1 MVYFNFILNFI
12 SAVEDNFRDDIR
24 ELKKIDQNVLYD
36 ALKHERIQDHV
47 DLDDDDKA
55 FLNRMSKGISKLIS
69 LNPCIKFNGQKF
81 GRKQWVEMVNRK
93 CIR

>member
-1 MVYFNFILNFI
+1 MELFYHKLPVHINFIFNFI
-12 SAVEDNFRDDIR
+12 SAGEDNFRDDIR

-55 FLNRMSKGISKLIS
+55 FLDRMSKG
-69 LNPCIKFNGQKF
+69 
-81 GRKQWVEMVNRK
+81 KQNYLSNLY
-93 CIR
+93 IRFKR